1 MKIGSIKFKAKRLDG
16 KGWVC
21 GYFYEENGNTYI
33 IENRQKES
41 KLNRNPTYQV
51 DPSTVCQFT
60 GLKDSEGK
68 EIWEGDIVHDSYD
81 LLCIDNLYE
90 VVYIEEEG
98 AFAFK
103 SLDKVDNYEP
113 FVNLLEAYVVGN
125 KFDKE
130 KQRMKNK
137 ILDLT
142 KSAVWLVLCL
152 IVGALICEGICSLA
166 NINKPA
172 KRVGISV
179 ITEEEHDYLVVDT
192 KHGVCVIH
200 AESCPCRKKKQRME
214 NNMFEDIV
222 DEGNIVVIDNDWI
235 VLCKCWKPEYH
246 NLFCYLYLH
255 KEYKN
260 LMVGSHFTMT
270 EDKKKSTRLATNEE
284 RLMLFEEMF
293 KYGITFDKH
302 EHRLIGKLVGV

>member
-1 MKIGSIKFKAKRLDG
+1 MTKPYRIKHKASGYFYQRYNGSNLGKKGKVYMNNQSPLTMCDNENFIRIQIRHNTLAYKTLKYMLSKYAIGKDDECEWHSTSYRVPKSEFEKEELQLMKVENIKFKAIRLDG

-41 KLNRNPTYQV
+41 KLNRNLTYQV

-98 AFAFK
+98 TFAFK

-113 FVNLLEAYVVGN
+113 FVNLFEVYVVGN

-130 KQRMKNK
+130 
-137 ILDLT
+137 D
-142 KSAVWLVLCL
+142 
-152 IVGALICEGICSLA
+152 
-166 NINKPA
+166 
-172 KRVGISV
+172 
-179 ITEEEHDYLVVDT
+179 
-192 KHGVCVIH
+192 
-200 AESCPCRKKKQRME
+200 
-214 NNMFEDIV
+214 
-222 DEGNIVVIDNDWI
+222 
-235 VLCKCWKPEYH
+235 
-246 NLFCYLYLH
+246 
-255 KEYKN
+255 
-260 LMVGSHFTMT
+260 
-270 EDKKKSTRLATNEE
+270 
-284 RLMLFEEMF
+284 
-293 KYGITFDKH
+293 
-302 EHRLIGKLVGV
+302 